1 MPGPDADPEV
11 AARRTVETVW
21 RIESPRLL
29 GALVRLVRDV
39 GLAEE
44 LAQEALVAALEAW
57 PREGVPANP
66 GAWLT
71 TTAKRR
77 GIDRLRRDASW
88 RQREAQIA
96 LELEDAPEAAFA
108 NAEARRD
115 EDIEDDLLR
124 LMFVACHPVLSP
136 EAQVALTLRLLG
148 GLSTPEIARAFL
160 VPEATIAQRIVRAKR
175 QLAEARAPFESP
187 RGAER
192 DARIGAV
199 LAVLYLVFNE
209 GYAASAGEDWMR
221 PQLAQEA
228 MRLGRQLL
236 ALAPA
241 HAEAHGL
248 QALMELQASRFRAR
262 RGADGQPVRLAEQD
276 RARWDPL
283 LVQRGL
289 ALLERAEKLS
299 AVRGPYTLQAGI
311 AACHARA
318 TRAEATDWVRI
329 AALYTALMQVAG
341 SPVVALNRAVAMGMA
356 FGPEAALPLLDEL
369 AQEPALRGYYL
380 LPAAKAE
387 MLERAGRKDEAA
399 REWRSAAAVAANRR
413 ERDWLEAR
421 AAMLARAA
429 SSSPPSSSPPSS
441 SPPSS

>member
-1 MPGPDADPEV
+1 MPGPDADH
-11 AARRTVETVW
+11 AISARRTVEAVW

-39 GLAEE
+39 ELAEE
-44 LAQEALVAALEAW
+44 LAQDALLAALEAW

-88 RQREAQIA
+88 REREGEIA
-96 LELEDAPEAAFA
+96 RELEDAPEAAFA
-108 NAEARRD
+108 SADSRRD

-124 LMFVACHPVLSP
+124 LMFIACHPVLSP

-160 VPEATIAQRIVRAKR
+160 TPEPTIAQRIVRAKR

-187 RGAER
+187 HGEER
-192 DARIGAV
+192 EERIDAV

-209 GYAASAGEDWMR
+209 GYSASAGEDWLR

-262 RGADGQPVRLAEQD
+262 GGADGQPVRLAEQD

-318 TRAEATDWVRI
+318 TRAEDTDWVRI
-329 AALYTALMQVAG
+329 AALYTALLQVAG

-356 FGPEAALPLLDEL
+356 FGPATALPLLEAL
-369 AQEPALRGYYL
+369 SEEPALRDYHL
-380 LPAAKAE
+380 LPAAQAD
-387 MLERAGRKDEAA
+387 MLERAGRAAEAV
-399 REWRSAAAVAANRR
+399 RSWRAAAAMAANPR
-413 ERDWLEAR
+413 ERAWLEAR
-421 AAMLARAA
+421 AATLEGA
-429 SSSPPSSSPPSS
+429 PVG
-441 SPPSS
+441 